1 MPDIKAIW
9 DSTIGKG
16 IAALVGLSTII
27 GAFVTIN
34 GWIATDEELAASEAK
49 LTNNINA
56 SEARIISEVRSES
69 ADIKLTLVEDME
81 SRLDEFD
88 YDISIL
94 EMKGDPVPEAL
105 RIKRNML
112 ERRIQRLKNENNT
125 TGDGT

>member
-1 MPDIKAIW
+1 MPDVKAIW

-16 IAALVGLSTII
+16 IAAITGLAAVI

-34 GWIATDEELAASEAK
+34 GWIATDDELA
-49 LTNNINA
+49 A

>member
-1 MPDIKAIW
+1 MPDLKAVW

-16 IAALVGLSTII
+16 IAAIVGLSTII

-34 GWIATDEELAASEAK
+34 TWVATDDELA
-49 LTNNINA
+49 A

-69 ADIKLTLVEDME
+69 AGIKLTLVEDME

-88 YDISIL
+88 FDISIL
-94 EMKGDPVPEAL
+94 ESRGEHVPEAL

-112 ERRIQRLKNENNT
+112 ERRIQRLRDENNNT
-125 TGDGT
+125 DSSN